1 MNNTKLTR
9 HARDLVKDIN
19 WVLPLLEDSLR
30 NYQLPESILTL
41 TDELFITFWHYF
53 QNILVML
60 VETIPSRKMELV
72 LLDGEMDIFNYSFT
86 QKENILILSVM
97 IEPCSVQ
104 NRI

>member
-1 MNNTKLTR
+1 
-9 HARDLVKDIN
+9 
-19 WVLPLLEDSLR
+19 
-30 NYQLPESILTL
+30 
-41 TDELFITFWHYF
+41 
-53 QNILVML
+53 ML

-97 IEPCSVQ
+97 IEPCGVQ